1 MALRTSLA
9 VQPHLYMG
17 DSTGRPL
24 DYGMVYFGQPN
35 KDPEFYP
42 IDIFYDEALTI
53 SASQPVRTKGGFLN
67 ANGDMIEIYAAEL
80 NYSVK
85 VLDNYGRKVFYQKSM
100 SRTNTDNSISTKLP
114 YLNTVVRTLSERN
127 TDTVS
132 VKDFGA
138 IGDGITDDTTALQA
152 AISSGVSLH
161 WGNNND
167 VYLIKSTLGQTASNS
182 VHWASN
188 GATIKLDSLTQQL
201 AMIDINANGHDINI
215 DSRLNIDANKKALI
229 GFRATNSSATASDVL
244 INNIF
249 VTRCY
254 RHSVVL
260 GGGGDGILIKGN
272 FNSIVLNDPKV
283 KDIGMAMG
291 AGVSGFEGVTGITI
305 ERNFNAS
312 QKARQVRIVNP
323 HIEEVYS
330 DDLTYN
336 MDQDGIRVFTTS
348 ENNTVLPSDTDVVIQ
363 NPYFKNCLGRSI
375 KSQAEFTKV
384 ISPHF
389 VRDRGWVGGV
399 GAFEVDFQRGGGSI
413 SDITVLYDGFRPDAI
428 VNSSSSKSSV
438 TKNTLSL
445 ATINGIKGSMSRLQS
460 NFYAILSATATDVTK
475 GVLNIGDI
483 DIQTDD
489 SSVISYVLAFK
500 GSGSSNI
507 KINISKV
514 AIRLNSGVIYD
525 SSSNTGKANLS
536 EVTSTRVQPCYAIN
550 AASSSNLKLS
560 TSNCDNF
567 ITATRI
573 NPNDLPVAGI
583 EVEAI
588 KPANN
593 SGYSGL
599 IKPFNL
605 LISAGATGTTEKIGY
620 ANGTFMAMVSAN
632 IDVESHAIVCCSGS
646 TLKVLTSSTTFKFQ
660 SGAPLHIYVSSGQ
673 LKITN
678 NTASTVV
685 ITGLAVG

>member
-1 MALRTSLA
+1 MGEIKVADDVLKIFADGRVDAKSLSNYMSEPKGRFVSRRLAPPVESFDTHIDKLTRAENAAALIVKTIPDTVNDAINNTAVEGGILA
-9 VQPHLYMG
+9 DTFV
-17 DSTGRPL
+17 T
-24 DYGMVYFGQPN
+24 V
-35 KDPEFYP
+35 
-42 IDIFYDEALTI
+42 T
-53 SASQPVRTKGGFLN
+53 
-67 ANGDMIEIYAAEL
+67 ANGAGKIA
-80 NYSVK
+80 
-85 VLDNYGRKVFYQKSM
+85 
-100 SRTNTDNSISTKLP
+100 RTQRDKNK
-114 YLNTVVRTLSERN
+114 
-127 TDTVS
+127 DTVS

-138 IGDGITDDTTALQA
+138 IGDGVTDDTAALQLA
-152 AISSGVSLH
+152 LNSGASLH

-375 KSQAEFTKV
+375 KSQVEFTKV

-413 SDITVLYDGFRPDAI
+413 SDVTVLYDGFRPDAI
-428 VNSSSSKSSV
+428 VNSNGSRSSV
-438 TKNTLSL
+438 TKNTMSL
-445 ATINGIKGSMSRLQS
+445 ATIHGIKGSISNLQS
-460 NFYAILSATATDVTK
+460 NFYAILSASATDLTK
-475 GVLNIGDI
+475 GALNISDI
-483 DIQTDD
+483 DIQVDD
-489 SSVISYVLAFK
+489 SSAISYVLAFK
-500 GSGSSNI
+500 GANSSNI
-507 KINISKV
+507 KINMSKV
-514 AIRLNSGVIYD
+514 AMRLNSGVIYD
-525 SSSNTGKANLS
+525 SSSNTGKVNLTD
-536 EVTSTRVQPCYAIN
+536 VTSTRLQPCYAIN
-550 AASSSNLKLS
+550 AASSSGLKLS
-560 TSNCDNF
+560 TSNCDNL
-567 ITATRI
+567 ITASRI
-573 NPNDLPVAGI
+573 NPEDLPVAGLEI
-583 EVEAI
+583 ESI
-588 KPANN
+588 KPAVN

-599 IKPFNL
+599 IKPFNM
-605 LISAGATGTTEKIGY
+605 LIQAGATGTTGNIGY
-620 ANGTFMAMVSAN
+620 KTGTFMAMVSAN
-632 IDVESHAIVCCSGS
+632 IDAESHALVCCSG
-646 TLKVLTSSTTFKFQ
+646 TALKVLTPSTIFKFQ
-660 SGAPLHIYVSSGQ
+660 SGAPLHIYVSAGQ
-673 LKITN
+673 LKIIN
-678 NTASTVV
+678 NTQSTVV

>member
-1 MALRTSLA
+1 MWGKEMADNFATTMVKADIDAKSLSNYMSEPKGRFVPRRLAPPVESFDTHIDKLTRAEDAAALIVKTIPDTVNDAINNTA
-9 VQPHLYMG
+9 VESGILA
-17 DSTGRPL
+17 DTF
-24 DYGMVYFGQPN
+24 V
-35 KDPEFYP
+35 
-42 IDIFYDEALTI
+42 T
-53 SASQPVRTKGGFLN
+53 VT
-67 ANGDMIEIYAAEL
+67 ANGAGKIA
-80 NYSVK
+80 
-85 VLDNYGRKVFYQKSM
+85 
-100 SRTNTDNSISTKLP
+100 RTQRDKNK
-114 YLNTVVRTLSERN
+114 
-127 TDTVS
+127 DTVS

-138 IGDGITDDTTALQA
+138 IGDGVTDDTAALQLA
-152 AISSGVSLH
+152 LNSGASLH

-167 VYLIKSTLGQTASNS
+167 VYLIKNTLNQTASNA

-188 GATIKLDSLTQQL
+188 GATIKLDSTSQKLV
-201 AMIDINANGHDINI
+201 MIDINANGYDINI
-215 DSRLNIDANKKALI
+215 DSRLNINANKKALI

-254 RHSVVL
+254 RHSVAL

-330 DDLTYN
+330 DDLTYK

-375 KSQAEFTKV
+375 KSQVEFTKV

-428 VNSSSSKSSV
+428 VNSNGSRSSV
-438 TKNTLSL
+438 TKDTLSL
-445 ATINGIKGSMSRLQS
+445 ATINGIKGSIANLSS
-460 NFYAILSATATDVTK
+460 NFYAIISASATDITK
-475 GVLNIGDI
+475 GTLNIGDI
-483 DIQTDD
+483 DIQAD
-489 SSVISYVLAFK
+489 SGSAISYVLAFK
-500 GSGSSNI
+500 GANSSNI

-514 AIRLNSGVIYD
+514 AMRLNSGVIYD
-525 SSSNTGKANLS
+525 SSSNTGKVNLTD
-536 EVTSTRVQPCYAIN
+536 VTSTRSQPCYAIN
-550 AASSSNLKLS
+550 AASSSGLKLS
-560 TSNCDNF
+560 TSNCDNL
-567 ITATRI
+567 ITASRI
-573 NPNDLPVAGI
+573 NPEDLPVAGL
-583 EVEAI
+583 EVESI
-588 KPANN
+588 KPAVN

-599 IKPFNL
+599 IKPFNM
-605 LISAGATGTTEKIGY
+605 LIQAGATGTTGNIGY
-620 ANGTFMAMVSAN
+620 KTGTFMAMVSAN
-632 IDVESHAIVCCSGS
+632 IDAESHALVCCSG
-646 TLKVLTSSTTFKFQ
+646 TALKVLTPSTIFKFQ
-660 SGAPLHIYVSSGQ
+660 AGAPLHIYVSAGQ
-673 LKITN
+673 LKIIN
-678 NTASTVV
+678 NTSSTVV